1 MLQQKLLKQ
10 GHVTGDL
17 YLLDKLERLKVFQD
31 EKVTKYSK

>member
-10 GHVTGDL
+10 GYVTGDL